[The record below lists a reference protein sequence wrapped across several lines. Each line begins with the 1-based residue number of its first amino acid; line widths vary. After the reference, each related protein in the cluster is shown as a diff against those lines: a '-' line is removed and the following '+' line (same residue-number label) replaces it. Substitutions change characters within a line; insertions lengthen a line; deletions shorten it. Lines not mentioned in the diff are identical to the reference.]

1 MAEIKKMETKEL
13 IFETRELFRKWLES
27 EGQTSQGVRLIFAK
41 TNALT
46 LKTLSAHEALEEA
59 LCFGWIDGHVQPID
73 DERYKKYFARRK
85 GKSNWS
91 QRNKGI
97 VQSLIERGL
106 MTQQGLD
113 AISCAKQNGQWE
125 NPRPNTASVEQ
136 VLAFRQ
142 LIEPNEPAYTNLLT
156 MSDAVQRTYTL
167 FYLDVKLEQTRK
179 TRLEKI
185 IDRLN
190 KNLKPM

>member
-167 FYLDVKLEQTRK
+167 FYLDAKLEQTRK

>member
-1 MAEIKKMETKEL
+1 MAEIKKMATKEL

-167 FYLDVKLEQTRK
+167 FYLDAKLEQTRK